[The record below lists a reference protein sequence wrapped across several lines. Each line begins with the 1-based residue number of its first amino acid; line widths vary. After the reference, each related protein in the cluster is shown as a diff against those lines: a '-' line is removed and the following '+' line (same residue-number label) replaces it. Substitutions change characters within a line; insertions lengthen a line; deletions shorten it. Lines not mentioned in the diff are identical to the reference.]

1 MLDVVVNNMAYDGG
15 PDKVD
20 YGSIQPLNKQE
31 YYHPY
36 CPIDYTN
43 RTSTLFV
50 LSPGSHELMLVLD
63 GR

>member
-1 MLDVVVNNMAYDGG
+1 MEGMYLMLDVVVNNMAYDGG
-15 PDKVD
+15 PSQVD
-20 YGSIQPLNKQE
+20 YGSIQPLDKQE

-50 LSPGSHELMLVLD
+50 PPLFIS
-63 GR
+63 R